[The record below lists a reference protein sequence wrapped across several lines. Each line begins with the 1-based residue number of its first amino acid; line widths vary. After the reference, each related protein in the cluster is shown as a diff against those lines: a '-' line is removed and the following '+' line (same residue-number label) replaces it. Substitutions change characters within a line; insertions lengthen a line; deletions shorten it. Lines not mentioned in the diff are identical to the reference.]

1 MSTIIIALYKLLD
14 IISWVIVIKSFL
26 TWVPN
31 ETTEK
36 IYNTLSVI
44 TEPIEAPIRSI
55 MYKYTSGPV
64 DFTPMVAIL
73 VLMVLKNLLI
83 SFL

>member
-55 MYKYTSGPV
+55 MYKYTLGPV